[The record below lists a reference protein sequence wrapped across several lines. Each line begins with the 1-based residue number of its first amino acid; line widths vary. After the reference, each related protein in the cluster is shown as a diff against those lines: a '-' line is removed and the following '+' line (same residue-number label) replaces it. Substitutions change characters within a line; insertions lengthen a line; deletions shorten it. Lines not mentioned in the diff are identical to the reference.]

1 MTQSH
6 STSFFGW
13 LFRAALFA
21 AAASLAAYIPYT
33 YATQLHAISGIYAF
47 LFPLSSLLA
56 FAGMIFAVKPA
67 KACDCGVTMRSGMAA
82 LSVLWLATGVMC
94 VGTLTDAVTKDPL
107 HGSIATFHMV
117 TQHVFLSASL
127 IAFAW
132 MPTRMARALGVA
144 TASFAQSM
152 SGSTVWATGKNSLS

>member
-1 MTQSH
+1 MTPSR
-6 STSFFGW
+6 STPILGW

-21 AAASLAAYIPYT
+21 AAASLAAYIPYK
-33 YATQLHAISGIYAF
+33 YATQLHAISGFYAF

-56 FAGMIFAVKPA
+56 VAGMLLAVKPA
-67 KACDCGVTMRSGMAA
+67 KACDCGVTMRSGIAA

-94 VGTLTDAVTKDPL
+94 VGTLTDAVVKDPV

-117 TQHVFLSASL
+117 AQHVFLSISL

-132 MPTRMARALGVA
+132 MPERMARAL
-144 TASFAQSM
+144 ASREM
-152 SGSTVWATGKNSLS
+152 SGSAALA